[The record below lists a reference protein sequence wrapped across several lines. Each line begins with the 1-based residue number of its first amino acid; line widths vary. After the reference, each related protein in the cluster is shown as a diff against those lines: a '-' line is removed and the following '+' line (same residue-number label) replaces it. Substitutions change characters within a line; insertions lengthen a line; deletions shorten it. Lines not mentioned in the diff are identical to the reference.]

1 MKTKGFEALKDKVMS
16 FEQFK
21 EWEQQQKCKRG
32 EHHFVECDE
41 WERTCL
47 YCGKFE

>member
-1 MKTKGFEALKDKVMS
+1 MIDLAQEEREEAEKLR
-16 FEQFK
+16 K
-21 EWEQQQKCKRG
+21 ELCQKG
-32 EHHFVECDE
+32 EHNFVECDE